1 MTNEYAAVGTVP
13 RGAERLVR
21 RREDGLAGAISV
33 SQILLWQAGRD
44 EAHGYHETSSRPL
57 MDWRGVLLR
66 TGIGAA
72 ELCGPA
78 QAARSAMKMRTAGF
92 GFARSLP
99 YPCSCVCADL
109 EWMRKTSQHTPA
121 VHTERSIPWNTEW
134 SVRAK

>member
-1 MTNEYAAVGTVP
+1 LTSEYAAAGTVP

-21 RREDGLAGAISV
+21 RREDGFAGAISV
-33 SQILLWQAGRD
+33 SQTLLRQAGRD
-44 EAHGYHETSSRPL
+44 DAHGYHETSSRPL

-78 QAARSAMKMRTAGF
+78 RAACSAMKMKTAGF

-99 YPCSCVCADL
+99 YPCGCVCADL
-109 EWMRKTSQHTPA
+109 E
-121 VHTERSIPWNTEW
+121 
-134 SVRAK
+134 

>member
-1 MTNEYAAVGTVP
+1 MTNEYAAAGTVP

-66 TGIGAA
+66 TGIAAA
-72 ELCGPA
+72 ELCGFA
-78 QAARSAMKMRTAGF
+78 KAARSTTNLKTAGF

-99 YPCSCVCADL
+99 YPCGGVCAAL
-109 EWMRKTSQHTPA
+109 E
-121 VHTERSIPWNTEW
+121 
-134 SVRAK
+134 